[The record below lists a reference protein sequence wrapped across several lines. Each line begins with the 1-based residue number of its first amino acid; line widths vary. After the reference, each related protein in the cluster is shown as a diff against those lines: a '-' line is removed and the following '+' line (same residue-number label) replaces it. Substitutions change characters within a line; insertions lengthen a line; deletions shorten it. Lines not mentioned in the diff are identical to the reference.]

1 MTKISSIKRAQK
13 ASLLLR
19 TISAL
24 LLETA
29 RDNPAL
35 VGLTITRVEL
45 SPDKGSVHVY
55 FYTDKGLAGFKETL
69 QDLKLYKP
77 SLRAALA
84 RSIAGRYTPEIT
96 FKFDETFEKTQR
108 LEHLLDAIKT
118 PEPSTTDDDGDEYD
132 DEESD
137 N

>member
-24 LLETA
+24 FLEA
-29 RDNPAL
+29 VRDNSSLA
-35 VGLTITRVEL
+35 GLSITRVEL

-55 FYTDKGLAGFKETL
+55 FYTDKGSAEFKKIL

-77 SLRAALA
+77 SLRASLA

-108 LEHLLDAIKT
+108 IEHLLDSIKT
-118 PEPSTTDDDGDEYD
+118 AEPADDDQEYN

-137 N
+137 E